1 MTFKVF
7 KNGNINYRFSREERE
22 EIRLGYTYAD
32 EVFVYDME
40 DADLEIIGD
49 EYTVGNFEMAR
60 TLYNPKT
67 EKVYILL
74 LGEMLKAVS
83 SGKTIKLYA
92 STPSE
97 DQREEIEKEGF

>member
-22 EIRLGYTYAD
+22 EITHGYTYAD
-32 EVFVYDME
+32 EVFAYEMDY
-40 DADLEIIGD
+40 ADLEIIGD
-49 EYTVGNFEMAR
+49 EYTLGNFETAR

-74 LGEMLKAVS
+74 LGELLEAVS
-83 SGKTIKLYA
+83 SGKTIKLHA
-92 STPSE
+92 STPNE